1 MRRQMHRIL
10 SAVLTV
16 ALAIPGMA
24 AAQGPPGQRGN
35 PNAGLS
41 SDHTDLASE
50 HTGLSGA
57 HTALSGA
64 HTGLT
69 SDHSGLTSEH
79 TGLSGAHTTL
89 TGDHSTLIGAHSGLE
104 EKLDQVLEA
113 LNTLPGGVTQN
124 WDKILDSTNGDANG
138 CNSDRFTCIFPSA
151 TQPDGAA
158 VRDNETGL
166 VWERSPDPTRRNW
179 LGAIDQCGE
188 LEVPSVGGRKGWH
201 VPMREQ
207 LASLVDG
214 SNADP
219 ALPTDHPFQ
228 SVQPVEYWSASTS
241 ARSPTS
247 VWVVRFSNGDVN
259 DFFGKVNSFIVWCVR
274 GGQSF
279 DGQDNQ
285 QVIDALTP

>member
-1 MRRQMHRIL
+1 MDKWRHYSSFL
-10 SAVLTV
+10 AALLLVV
-16 ALAIPGMA
+16 GALAWIVVPSA
-24 AAQGPPGQRGN
+24 AVAGGPPAQNQGDPFEEILAAIANLRV
-35 PNAGLS
+35 
-41 SDHTDLASE
+41 DLR
-50 HTGLSGA
+50 
-57 HTALSGA
+57 
-64 HTGLT
+64 
-69 SDHSGLTSEH
+69 
-79 TGLSGAHTTL
+79 
-89 TGDHSTLIGAHSGLE
+89 
-104 EKLDQVLEA
+104 
-113 LNTLPGGVTQN
+113 GVTQN
-124 WDKILDSTNGDANG
+124 WDKILDSTNGDATTG

-151 TQPDGAA
+151 THPDGAA

-179 LGAIDQCGE
+179 LDAIDQCAE

-214 SNADP
+214 SNSNP

-259 DFFGKVNSFIVWCVR
+259 DFFGKANTFLVWCVR